1 MTSRRTILQSL
12 AAAVASGKSAAQAV
26 EKEISGIGAAG
37 VAALNAAEV
46 NMPTPGMYA
55 DPPSIA
61 PGLEAVHRI
70 RRYLELMHGQDY
82 FHPVPAITAIK
93 SYSPWYRAHK
103 MAELRVEPEVH
114 NLSRRWLEGLFR
126 KFRT

>member
-12 AAAVASGKSAAQAV
+12 AAAVASGKSAVQAV

-37 VAALNAAEV
+37 AAALNAAEV
-46 NMPTPGMYA
+46 NMP
-55 DPPSIA
+55 PPSMPTTLHPIA
-61 PGLEAVHRI
+61 PELEAAHRT
-70 RRYLELMHGQDY
+70 RRYLDLMQGQDY
-82 FHPVPAITAIK
+82 FHPVPAISAIK
-93 SYSPWYRAHK
+93 SYSDWYRAHK